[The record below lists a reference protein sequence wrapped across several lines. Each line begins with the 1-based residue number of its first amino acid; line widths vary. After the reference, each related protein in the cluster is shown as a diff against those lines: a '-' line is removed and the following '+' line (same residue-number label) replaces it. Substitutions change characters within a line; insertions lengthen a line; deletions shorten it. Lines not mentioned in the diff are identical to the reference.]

1 MESLFPGQPVCVADA
16 GSWCATF
23 YRITDSD
30 FLARSADTI
39 VSVTIQIVFIVVL
52 ALIARWAAHR
62 LIRRII
68 DGAMT
73 SGVSRLITRTPRT
86 ENAPPPTLRR
96 AQRAR
101 TIGSVLRSISSAVI
115 LTVAA
120 IMVLGAFGLNLA
132 PILASAGIVGV
143 AVAFGAQNL
152 VRDFISGMLMLLED
166 QFGVGDSVD
175 VGGSAI
181 GVVESV
187 GLRITTLRGD
197 DGTVWYVRNGEIQ
210 RVGNR
215 SQGFAKAVV
224 DLAVAHHADIAKA
237 IRIAGTTATERLTS
251 EDVADDVLEPVDVG
265 GVEKIGSEGVTLRL
279 TVRVA
284 PGKEARI
291 QRALYVAITTAFDE
305 AGIPRPG
312 QQPTSDLARNEP
324 SLP

>member
-1 MESLFPGQPVCVADA
+1 MESLFPGQPQCVNDP

-23 YRITDSD
+23 YQLTDND
-30 FLARSADTI
+30 FLARSADAI
-39 VSVTIQIVFIVVL
+39 VSTTVQIAFIVVL
-52 ALIARWAAHR
+52 ALLARWAAHR

-68 DGAMT
+68 EGAV
-73 SGVSRLITRTPRT
+73 SSRLINR
-86 ENAPPPTLRR
+86 APQAHTLRS

-115 LTVAA
+115 LAVAT

-166 QFGVGDSVD
+166 QFGVGDRVD
-175 VGGSAI
+175 VGGTAI
-181 GVVESV
+181 GVVEAV

-215 SQGFAKAVV
+215 TQGYAVAVV
-224 DLAVAHHADIAKA
+224 DLPVAHHADIAQA
-237 IRIAGTTATERLTS
+237 VRIAGDTATERLTG
-251 EDVADDVLEPVDVG
+251 EDVDGDTLEPVDVP
-265 GVEKIGSEGVTLRL
+265 GVEKIGPEGVTLRL

-284 PGKEARI
+284 PGKEAAV
-291 QRALYVAITTAFDE
+291 QRALYVAITDAFDE
-305 AGIPRPG
+305 AGVPRPG
-312 QQPTSDLARNEP
+312 QVPAAGRR
-324 SLP
+324 